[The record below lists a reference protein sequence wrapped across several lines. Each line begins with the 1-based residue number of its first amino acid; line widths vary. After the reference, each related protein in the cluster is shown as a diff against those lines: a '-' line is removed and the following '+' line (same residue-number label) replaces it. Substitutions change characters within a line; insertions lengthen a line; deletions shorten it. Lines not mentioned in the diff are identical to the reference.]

1 MRIQTLIMSAIVA
14 MIPAAATEAQVL
26 TKKQL
31 TMDGARQAADAVLAE
46 AKRLNT
52 TGVVA
57 VVDDGGNLM
66 YLARLDGTFAAGAM
80 ISYGKARTAAL
91 FKRPTAVFENIIKGG
106 RTPMVALNDFTP
118 LQGGVPIEVDGQIVG
133 ALGVSGAASAQQD
146 EDLALVGAKALAGMK
161 QAMAVPMV
169 DIFPKAQ
176 VEAGFAK
183 GGVLIGDMPDRGY
196 QIHTSRRDKAGVVEV
211 HTTDTDLFY
220 VLSGS
225 ATLVTGGTMTGGKEI
240 GPNEWRGENI
250 DGGETRKITKGD
262 VVVIPA
268 GTPHWF
274 KQIDGPVTYYAVKA
288 R

>member
-1 MRIQTLIMSAIVA
+1 MTIRTMLASALVLALPAVA
-14 MIPAAATEAQVL
+14 LEAQVT

-31 TMDGARQAADAVLAE
+31 NMEGAKQISDAVVAE

-66 YLARLDGTFAAGAM
+66 YLERVDGSFAAGAL

-91 FKRPTAVFENIIKGG
+91 FMRPTAVFENLIKSG
-106 RTPMVALNDFTP
+106 RTPMIALNDFTP
-118 LQGGVPIEVDGQIVG
+118 LQGGIPVEVDGHIVG
-133 ALGVSGAASAQQD
+133 AVGVSGAASAAQD
-146 EDLALVGAKALAGMK
+146 EELAMVGAKALAGMK
-161 QAMAVPMV
+161 QAMAPVSV
-169 DIFPKAQ
+169 FPKLE
-176 VEAGFAK
+176 VDAGFAK
-183 GGVLIGDMPDRGY
+183 GGILIGDMPDRGY
-196 QIHTSRRDKAGVVEV
+196 QVHTSRRTEPGMVEV
-211 HTTDTDLFY
+211 HTLDTDVFQ

-225 ATLVTGGTMTGGKEI
+225 ATLVTGGTMVGGKET
-240 GPNEWRGENI
+240 GPNEWRGTEI
-250 DGGETRKITKGD
+250 QGGDSRKIGKGD

-274 KQIDGPVTYYAVKA
+274 KTIDGPVTYFAVKA